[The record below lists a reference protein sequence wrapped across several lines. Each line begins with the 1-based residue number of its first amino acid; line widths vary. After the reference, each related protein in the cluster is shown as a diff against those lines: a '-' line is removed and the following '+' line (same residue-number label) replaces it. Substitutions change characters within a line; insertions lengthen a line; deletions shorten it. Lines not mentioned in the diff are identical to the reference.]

1 MNTRELAELISDS
14 ASYLCISM
22 SSYAGDDWTS
32 GQYSKGVSS
41 ADEVISFLGVE
52 RTDLM
57 MNSHGFNGGEIVHVH
72 SHDFF
77 ELMYVYS
84 GSITHRIGEHV
95 ITLSRGDCLLL
106 APGVYHSIDAF
117 KPDDIAFNLIMYPMF
132 FTLDFL
138 NLISSNSLITDFLL
152 NTEEKR
158 EKQRFLYFPC
168 SEDEEVIETAEKI
181 LCEFLDPDVSS
192 ANISKCLLAV
202 LFHNLLRVWKR
213 NGSAVKPRSDV
224 RNRDIRQ
231 IIQYIENNVA
241 TASLA
246 EAATR
251 FGYEKNYLSK
261 MIKKAVGRS
270 FIEIK
275 HQVCVDYAKA
285 MITDTDRSIAEIAQR
300 VGFNNMSHFYK
311 LFKDKEGLTPAEYR
325 EKLSKM

>member
-1 MNTRELAELISDS
+1 MKTRKLKELINDS

-22 SSYAGDDWTS
+22 SAYAGDDWAS
-32 GQYSKGVSS
+32 GQYSTGVDSVVE
-41 ADEVISFLGVE
+41 AMSFLAVE

-57 MNSHGFNGGEIVHVH
+57 MNSHGFNGGEDVPGH
-72 SHDFF
+72 SHEFF

-84 GSITHRIGEHV
+84 GRITHRIGEDV
-95 ITLSRGDCLLL
+95 VALKKGDCLLL

-117 KPDDIAFNLIMYPMF
+117 EAEDVAFNFIMYPTF
-132 FTLDFL
+132 LTPDFL

-152 NTEEKR
+152 NTEGYKN
-158 EKQRFLYFPC
+158 KQRYLYFPC
-168 SEDEEVIETAEKI
+168 SEDEEVIDTAEKI

-213 NGSAVKPRSDV
+213 NGSAVKPRSDIK
-224 RNRDIRQ
+224 NRDIIQ

-241 TASLA
+241 TASLT
-246 EAATR
+246 EAALR

-261 MIKKAVGRS
+261 MIKKTLGQS

-275 HQVCVDYAKA
+275 HRVCVDYAKA
-285 MITDTDRSIAEIAQR
+285 MLTETDKPIMDIAGQI
-300 VGFNNMSHFYK
+300 GFNNMSHFYK
-311 LFKDKEGLTPAEYR
+311 IFKDKEGVTPAEYR
-325 EKLSKM
+325 EKMIRK